1 VPSGTLMTPR
11 PVPGKLAPALAALF
25 VLGVALPVFL
35 VAGWDVRGWALGAV
49 LWVGLRG
56 ISLLVDHVRKD
67 ASPAAAGGFKAF
79 ELAFKGLAALVVLL
93 AVAVTNADL
102 ALPTILVFCLAYT
115 AELGL
120 SLATYFGSSSK

>member
-1 VPSGTLMTPR
+1 MRTGTLMTPR
-11 PVPGKLAPALAALF
+11 PVPGKLAPALAALL
-25 VLGVALPVFL
+25 VLGVALAIFL

-49 LWVGLRG
+49 LWAGLRG

-120 SLATYFGSSSK
+120 SLATYFGSSPK